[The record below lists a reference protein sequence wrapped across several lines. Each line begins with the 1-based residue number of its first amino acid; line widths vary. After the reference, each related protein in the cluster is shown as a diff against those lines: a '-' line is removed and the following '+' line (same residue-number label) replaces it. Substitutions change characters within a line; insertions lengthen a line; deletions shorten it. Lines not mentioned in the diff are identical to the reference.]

1 MSYHATYS
9 EYKKDLG
16 TQQEMLS
23 VLKNAR
29 EFISDSIV
37 GSHQTPLIQNSLRE
51 NLLQRMDNLIFKL
64 SERSEKI

>member
-16 TQQEMLS
+16 TQQETLS

-29 EFISDSIV
+29 EFISDNIV
-37 GSHQTPLIQNSLRE
+37 GSHQASLIQIPLRAD
-51 NLLQRMDNLIFKL
+51 LLQRIDDLILKL
-64 SERSEKI
+64 NEQSEKI